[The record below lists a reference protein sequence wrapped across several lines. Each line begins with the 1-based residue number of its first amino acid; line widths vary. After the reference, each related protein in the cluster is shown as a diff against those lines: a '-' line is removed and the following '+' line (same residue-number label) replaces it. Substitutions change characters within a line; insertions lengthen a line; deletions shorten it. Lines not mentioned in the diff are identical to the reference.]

1 MFSPQGNISLNLHT
15 FVFLQREFPFLCLR
29 CTFLTLGTVN
39 QITSYT
45 STPDTGCLTW
55 ELESCQ
61 ATTSLK
67 IVTPLLV
74 LSAEYSTLC
83 GIYIQTDVVSLNT
96 IRLQDFLCTRIRL
109 VIKIIRSHVIRLQRP
124 VQVPTVIYRPISIG
138 PDADLGCTVTFRESW
153 RRTPMENVAHVILS
167 SEECCKICATDQ
179 V

>member
-15 FVFLQREFPFLCLR
+15 SVFLQREFPFLCLR
-29 CTFLTLGTVN
+29 CTFLKLGTVN
-39 QITSYT
+39 EITSYT

-61 ATTSLK
+61 DTTSLK

-74 LSAEYSTLC
+74 LSAVYSTLC
-83 GIYIQTDVVSLNT
+83 GIYIQTDVVSLNI
-96 IRLQDFLCTRIRL
+96 IRLQDFLWPRICL
-109 VIKIIRSHVIRLQRP
+109 VIKIIRSHVIHLRRP

-138 PDADLGCTVTFRESW
+138 PDANLGCTVTFRESW

-167 SEECCKICATDQ
+167 S
-179 V
+179 